1 MAPVRAGVV
10 DGGAAQREL
19 IAVHTRVIITIMT
32 KMRRVTANLPADLLD
47 GALKSTGKGITETL
61 VEGLEQVKR
70 RGAYERLLAL
80 RGKVR
85 LKIDLEQSRGR
96 NRR

>member
-1 MAPVRAGVV
+1 
-10 DGGAAQREL
+10 
-19 IAVHTRVIITIMT
+19 MT